1 MNHPDIGDN
10 FVDVFPVNHLNRFID
25 YKSMISEKK
34 VNTHSSDK
42 VGIQAWWSILDNELR
57 TDLLFFP
64 LLLQVQFRKCC
75 SGQNI

>member
-34 VNTHSSDK
+34 K
-42 VGIQAWWSILDNELR
+42 
-57 TDLLFFP
+57 
-64 LLLQVQFRKCC
+64 
-75 SGQNI
+75 